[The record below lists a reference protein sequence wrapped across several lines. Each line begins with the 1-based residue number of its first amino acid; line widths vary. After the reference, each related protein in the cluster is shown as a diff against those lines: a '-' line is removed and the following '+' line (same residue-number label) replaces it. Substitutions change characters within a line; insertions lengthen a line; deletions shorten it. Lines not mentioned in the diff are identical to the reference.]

1 MPQHCSKKHRFPWG
15 EGKGAIF
22 SLDEVFWYLSPS
34 AEMYPNG
41 DMSLAGSSDHA
52 RAHEHR
58 SALQQESGPFPGFP
72 AGCGSQVPDFLVS
85 PPRADCRYTCHQECR
100 SLIQLD
106 CRRPGQC
113 QSQLSPESTL
123 LPPCT
128 QVRRGGGSA
137 GGVDS
142 LMVTDRI
149 SFRDLISC
157 SRRVLQEEGLGRE
170 VSPSVL
176 QTQAGL
182 ANELP
187 M

>member
-1 MPQHCSKKHRFPWG
+1 MGTCPWLAVLTMPVPTSIGLPSSRSLVPSRGSRQAVGLGCLT
-15 EGKGAIF
+15 F
-22 SLDEVFWYLSPS
+22 S
-34 AEMYPNG
+34 
-41 DMSLAGSSDHA
+41 
-52 RAHEHR
+52 
-58 SALQQESGPFPGFP
+58 
-72 AGCGSQVPDFLVS
+72 FL

-187 M
+187 V